1 MLHPQDAARFKI
13 TEGAQ
18 VTLFTPLGNFPLTL
32 RLSEEMARGLA
43 IVPRLRNT
51 VTEPLVSGGEPMIC
65 RIEKV

>member
-1 MLHPQDAARFKI
+1 
-13 TEGAQ
+13 
-18 VTLFTPLGNFPLTL
+18 
-32 RLSEEMARGLA
+32 MARGLA